1 MRKPENIIAVVR
13 EWVTKA
19 DNDLKTS
26 KQTLK
31 LDEDSPTDTIC
42 FHAQQ
47 CVEKYIK
54 ALMVLNQIPFPK
66 THNLIE
72 LLNLL
77 PTKYHSLLSK
87 DEQQLLTVYAT
98 VTRYP
103 GDYEDIPLS
112 EAKAAVR
119 VANKV
124 RKAIRLLLPKEAL
137 PPKAGK
143 ITKKVDAK
151 TKRSKQA

>member
-1 MRKPENIIAVVR
+1 MQKSENILAVVN
-13 EWVTKA
+13 EWVKKA
-19 DNDLKTS
+19 DNNLKTS

-54 ALMVLNQIPFPK
+54 ALMVLKQIPFPK

-72 LLNLL
+72 LLNML
-77 PTKYHSLLSK
+77 PAKYHSVLSK
-87 DEQQLLTVYAT
+87 DDQQLMTIYAT

-103 GDYEDIPLS
+103 GDYEDISLS

-119 VANKV
+119 VADKV
-124 RKAIRLLLPKEAL
+124 RKAIRSLLPKEAL
-137 PPKAGK
+137 S
-143 ITKKVDAK
+143 AK
-151 TKRSKQA
+151 QKNIRN